1 MKSRA
6 EIDDMLAD
14 LEESLP
20 HLLIDLPREQRLGV
34 LAAEASYISDAADPE
49 DWPHV
54 QHRIFALA
62 DGYGLQV
69 EESGGFVHTTMIH

>member
-20 HLLIDLPREQRLGV
+20 HLLVDLPREQRLGV
-34 LAAEASYISDAADPE
+34 LAAEASFISDAADPS

-62 DGYGLQV
+62 DGYGLQT
-69 EESGGFVHTTMIH
+69 EESGGFVHTMLIH

>member
-1 MKSRA
+1 
-6 EIDDMLAD
+6 MLAE

-20 HLLIDLPREQRLGV
+20 HLLVDLPREQRLGV
-34 LAAEASYISDAADPE
+34 LAAEASFISDAADPK

-62 DGYGLQV
+62 DGYGLKSD
-69 EESGGFVHTTMIH
+69 ESGNFVHTTLIH

>member
-1 MKSRA
+1 MKTRA

-20 HLLIDLPREQRLGV
+20 HLIVDVPEGQRLEV
-34 LAAEASYISDAADPE
+34 LAAEASFISDAADPA

-62 DGYGLQV
+62 DGYGLQGSPAV
-69 EESGGFVHTTMIH
+69 FVHTTMIH